1 MNYNQSSARVR
12 KYKEQKY
19 KLLIAKQELEVAD
32 MDYFKKKK
40 LNATIDEAIKLVDA
54 AISTA
59 TRIVNYNAA
68 IESEIKGYKIIEG
81 KLEEL
86 ILTSDFAEAST
97 RMTTNKL
104 NSVGEHLLHLEQ
116 LIKYKS

>member
-12 KYKEQKY
+12 EYKEQKY
-19 KLLIAKQELEVAD
+19 KLLVAKQDLSVSD
-32 MDYFKKKK
+32 IDYFKKKR
-40 LNATIDEAIKLVDA
+40 LNATIDESIKLVDS
-54 AISTA
+54 AISAT
-59 TRIVNYNAA
+59 TRIAEYNKA

-86 ILTSDFAEAST
+86 ILTSDFPEAST

-104 NSVGEHLLHLEQ
+104 NSVGEHLQHLEQ